1 MINIDGGLKIQS
13 GECGACLLIG
23 VIIESAREFNNTKH
37 GGERGLKWEEDEHC
51 HVLVVMTS

>member
-51 HVLVVMTS
+51 HVCSW